1 MFRSQQGG
9 AKTIL
14 LDSSLLGCAKRR
26 AIPNPQM
33 LAEFFA
39 GDVDG
44 GVAAAMGGQSMAE
57 ALGASL
63 GQVGCRTLLLCAA
76 AVLSDIFGLE

>member
-1 MFRSQQGG
+1 
-9 AKTIL
+9 
-14 LDSSLLGCAKRR
+14 
-26 AIPNPQM
+26 M

-63 GQVGCRTLLLCAA
+63 GQVGCRTLCCDWTPIRPESQESAPNSNTSALFVVCL
-76 AVLSDIFGLE
+76 AVSFRR

>member
-1 MFRSQQGG
+1 
-9 AKTIL
+9 
-14 LDSSLLGCAKRR
+14 
-26 AIPNPQM
+26 M

-63 GQVGCRTLLLCAA
+63 GQVGRRTLLPCAA
-76 AVLSDIFGLE
+76 PWLDSDLAGVVLVAKSFSEF

>member
-1 MFRSQQGG
+1 
-9 AKTIL
+9 
-14 LDSSLLGCAKRR
+14 
-26 AIPNPQM
+26 M

-63 GQVGCRTLLLCAA
+63 GQVGCRTLCC
-76 AVLSDIFGLE
+76 DWTPIWLESQESAPNSNTSALFVVSVSFRR